1 MITNPHWRLDATCRR
16 EDPELFFPVAA
27 TGSSADQADQARR
40 ICLAC
45 PVRAACLDW
54 AMRHHQDYGI
64 WGGTTAQE
72 RRVLRRVMARRQ
84 VWARR

>member
-1 MITNPHWRLDATCRR
+1 MITNPHWRFDATCRR

-27 TGSSADQADQARR
+27 GSSAAQADQAKRT
-40 ICLAC
+40 CLAC

-54 AMRHHQDYGI
+54 AMRHDQDYGV

-72 RRVLRRVMARRQ
+72 RRVLRGVMARRQ
-84 VWARR
+84 VWAHR